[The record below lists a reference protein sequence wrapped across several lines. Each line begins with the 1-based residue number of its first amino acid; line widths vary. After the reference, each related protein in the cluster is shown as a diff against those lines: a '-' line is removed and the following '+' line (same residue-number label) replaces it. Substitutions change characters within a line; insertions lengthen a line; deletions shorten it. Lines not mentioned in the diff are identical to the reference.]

1 MSVVHSYDRPGLHPT
16 PPRAKRDK
24 SDITLFLRFSG
35 LIAMQ
40 KTINRY
46 GKKKLR
52 CSQSC

>member
-1 MSVVHSYDRPGLHPT
+1 MTDRGSNPT

-46 GKKKLR
+46 GKNNFK
-52 CSQSC
+52 CSKGC